1 MAHNTLA
8 TRPGNGLRRL
18 TVCASIVFLS
28 VFLSFVLVGCNAGE
42 RSKRSKTTVE
52 RVDLPS
58 IEATE
63 ADSVEQL
70 WSFDVGDG
78 GGDRSLDLTAGFADG
93 VVYAADPS
101 GRLTAV
107 NASDGSVKWT
117 VDIGEAISAGVGIG
131 QGAVFVAD
139 DEGRV
144 YSVDAEN
151 GEQNWRVSVGGEV
164 LAPPVI
170 DSSTVIVRTVAGRVS
185 GLRISD
191 GERRWAYQRTVPALS
206 LRGTAPPAI
215 YEGVA
220 LTSFA
225 SGKLVANE
233 VESGTILWEYDVV
246 SPTGRNEID
255 RMIDLD
261 ATPVLVGSVL
271 YLAAFQGEVIALSL
285 GTRKVLWRKSV
296 SSFRD
301 IAADDNTIYVTGDD
315 GQVYA
320 FDRLS
325 GDERWT
331 QAALRGY
338 SETGPTV
345 FGDRLLIGDDDGR
358 LHLLGRE
365 SGALVGRVD
374 AGAIL
379 GGKILSDGDRF
390 YALSLDGRLYAF
402 KRASTG

>member
-1 MAHNTLA
+1 MTQASYIFSNS
-8 TRPGNGLRRL
+8 RRL
-18 TVCASIVFLS
+18 LALASIML
-28 VFLSFVLVGCNAGE
+28 LAVLLTACNAGE
-42 RSKRSKTTVE
+42 RSKRTNADIE
-52 RVDLPS
+52 RAELPQ
-58 IEATE
+58 IDDAY
-63 ADSVEQL
+63 ADSLERL

-78 GGDRSLDLTAGFADG
+78 VGDRSLDIIAAYADG
-93 VVYAADPS
+93 TVYAADPS
-101 GRLTAV
+101 GQLTAV
-107 NASDGSVKWT
+107 NGEDGSVIWT
-117 VDIGEAISAGVGIG
+117 VNLGESISAGVGIG

-139 DEGRV
+139 SEGGI
-144 YSVDAEN
+144 YSIDAQN
-151 GEQNWRVSVGGEV
+151 GEQNWRVNAGGEV

-170 DSSTVIVRTVAGRVS
+170 DSSTVIVRTVAGIVS

-206 LRGTAPPAI
+206 LRGTAPPAV

-233 VESGTILWEYDVV
+233 IETGTILWEYDVV
-246 SPTGRNEID
+246 LPTGRNEID

-301 IAADDNTIYVTGDD
+301 IAADDNTIYVTADD

-320 FDRLS
+320 FDRLT

-331 QAALRGY
+331 QTALRGY

-345 FGDRLLIGDDDGR
+345 FGDRVLVGDDDGR
-358 LHLLGRE
+358 LHVLGRE
-365 SGALVGRVD
+365 SGALLGRLET
-374 AGAIL
+374 GGTL

-390 YALSLDGRLYAF
+390 FAQSLDGRLYAF
-402 KRASTG
+402 QLPPTG